1 MAYFR
6 YLLFCVVIS
15 LVFLLDHAACAQRAA
30 LRTSDF
36 SGSQLMSVMVE
47 TEDQLKALLRLYEKD
62 DFDFWGSPSMNDSA
76 NVLVTPDQRGK
87 FNKFLDSFR
96 LKGHV
101 VIDDVYRVV
110 RSQQKSL
117 VNVRHATEMSW
128 DAYHYPET
136 IFSWMWQL
144 ESRFKKLAEVITIGY
159 SYEEMPLEMLK
170 ISTGNSDQKYGVF
183 IDGGIHAREWI
194 SPAVATYI
202 INELV
207 KNSSVNADLLDTYDF
222 YILPITNPD
231 GYRHSC
237 NYNRFWRKSRRS
249 FSFLTDLVG
258 CRGIDLNRNFAYHWK
273 EWGAGFSPCSMIYAG
288 SSAFS
293 EPETRAIRD
302 FVKTHSNINWKFYFS
317 LHSFGQVKGYTKE
330 RPQDYDEMLRVANV
344 GNDALYAVHGTRYR
358 VGSIRETLY
367 IASGTSSDWFKSIGV
382 DYSYAI
388 ELRDYG
394 IFGFLLPAYQIIPTS
409 EEVWAGIRASLLDVR
424 ANEII
429 ERLTRINR
437 L

>member
-1 MAYFR
+1 MA
-6 YLLFCVVIS
+6 
-15 LVFLLDHAACAQRAA
+15 
-30 LRTSDF
+30 
-36 SGSQLMSVMVE
+36 SQLMSVMVE
-47 TEDQLKALLRLYEKD
+47 TEDQLKALMRLYDKE
-62 DFDFWGSPSMNDSA
+62 DFDFWGSPSMNEST
-76 NVLVTPDQRGK
+76 NVLVTPDQRMK
-87 FNKFLDSFR
+87 FTKYLDSFR
-96 LKGHV
+96 LKGQV
-101 VIDDVYRVV
+101 VIDDIYRVV
-110 RSQQKSL
+110 RNQQKNL
-117 VNVRHATEMSW
+117 VKFKQANEMSW

-136 IFSWMWQL
+136 LQ
-144 ESRFKKLAEVITIGY
+144 SRYRNLVEVITIGY
-159 SYEEMPLEMLK
+159 SYEEMPLQMLK
-170 ISTGNSDQKYGVF
+170 ISTGNSEQKF
-183 IDGGIHAREWI
+183 GIHAREWI

-207 KNSSVNADLLDTYDF
+207 QNASINDDLFDTYDF
-222 YILPITNPD
+222 YILPIINPD

-258 CRGIDLNRNFAYHWK
+258 CRGIDLNRNFAFHWK

-302 FVKTHSNINWKFYFS
+302 FVKTHSEINWKFYFS
-317 LHSFGQVKGYTKE
+317 LHSFGQKWMTPWGYTKE
-330 RPQDYDEMLRVANV
+330 RPQDYDEMLRVANI
-344 GNDALYAVHGTRYR
+344 GNDALYAVHGTKYR

-367 IASGTSSDWFKSIGV
+367 TASGTSSDWFKSIGV

-394 IFGFLLPAYQIIPTS
+394 LFGFLLPAYQIIPTS

-429 ERLTRINR
+429 QRLTKINR
-437 L
+437 LSYD